1 MGPAFALHPSAE
13 ETGRLLIVMLAETKI
28 DAGNAPSAEPTS
40 SQSSGD
46 VGRGD
51 GFYAH
56 EEASGEDVRDVP
68 RDVRVRRSVP
78 SEVAGHEAVANFM
91 RCPLPPRCC
100 GSSPL
105 ELLAAR
111 VTSPPPADPAASFF
125 TRRR

>member
-56 EEASGEDVRDVP
+56 EEASGEGGRPRRPARCTCQAIGAVRSG
-68 RDVRVRRSVP
+68 R
-78 SEVAGHEAVANFM
+78 A
-91 RCPLPPRCC
+91 
-100 GSSPL
+100 
-105 ELLAAR
+105 
-111 VTSPPPADPAASFF
+111 
-125 TRRR
+125 